1 MVRKYYLYLIF
12 VTLIIFWGCA
22 SFQSQQEVDIDL
34 QFERAKK
41 FLDKKKYLR
50 AQEEFNNLVIR
61 GTHTDL
67 GDDAQ
72 FYLAESYYLNKEYL
86 LAIAE
91 YGRLIR
97 RMGFSP
103 YVEKAR
109 WRVCQ
114 SYVKESPKYYK
125 DQTHT
130 EKALNKLQELLDDY
144 SNSEYREEAK
154 GLIDELRNKLARK
167 EYATGVLYIK
177 MEEYQSAIM
186 TFEGLIDNY
195 YDTDILEKG
204 HVGIIRC
211 YSKMKK
217 KKEAEQ
223 YFAEHESQIISTDLR
238 QDALS
243 YIQKIK
249 NPN

>member
-1 MVRKYYLYLIF
+1 MILI
-12 VTLIIFWGCA
+12 LGSIRCA
-22 SFQSQQEVDIDL
+22 SFKSNEVGDIDV
-34 QFERAKK
+34 QFEKARI

-61 GTHTDL
+61 GTHTEL
-67 GDDAQ
+67 GDDSQ
-72 FYLAESYYLNKEYL
+72 FYLAESYFLNKEYL

-91 YGRLIR
+91 YDRLIR

-103 YVEKAR
+103 YVEKSR

-125 DQTHT
+125 DQTNT
-130 EKALNKLQELLDDY
+130 QKALSKLQEFIDDY
-144 SNSEYREEAK
+144 PNSEYKDEANNQ
-154 GLIDELRNKLARK
+154 ISELRNKLAYK

-186 TFEGLIDNY
+186 SFEFLIDNY
-195 YDTDILEKG
+195 YDTEVLEKG

-211 YSKMKK
+211 YALMDEYNKAEDYYNNHLSEIFSNNLKETAQNYIKK
-217 KKEAEQ
+217 
-223 YFAEHESQIISTDLR
+223 SNS
-238 QDALS
+238 S
-243 YIQKIK
+243 
-249 NPN
+249 N

>member
-1 MVRKYYLYLIF
+1 MVRKYCVYLIF
-12 VTLIIFWGCA
+12 ITLSIFWGCA
-22 SFQSQQEVDIDL
+22 SFQSQQEENIEV
-34 QFERAKK
+34 QFERAKD

-50 AQEEFNNLVIR
+50 AQEGFNNLVIR

-91 YGRLIR
+91 YDRLIR

-103 YVEKAR
+103 FVEKAR

-114 SYVKESPKYYK
+114 SYVKESPKYFK

-167 EYATGVLYIK
+167 EYETGVLYIK
-177 MEEYQSAIM
+177 MEEFQSAIM
-186 TFEGLIDNY
+186 AFEGLIDNY
-195 YDTDILEKG
+195 YDTDIMEKG

-217 KKEAEQ
+217 KKEAER

-238 QDALS
+238 EDALS

-249 NPN
+249 TPD

>member
-1 MVRKYYLYLIF
+1 M
-12 VTLIIFWGCA
+12 
-22 SFQSQQEVDIDL
+22 
-34 QFERAKK
+34 
-41 FLDKKKYLR
+41 
-50 AQEEFNNLVIR
+50 
-61 GTHTDL
+61 
-67 GDDAQ
+67 
-72 FYLAESYYLNKEYL
+72 
-86 LAIAE
+86 
-91 YGRLIR
+91 
-97 RMGFSP
+97 
-103 YVEKAR
+103 
-109 WRVCQ
+109 CQ
-114 SYVKESPKYYK
+114 SYVKESPKYFK

-144 SNSEYREEAK
+144 SNSAYREEAK
-154 GLIDELRNKLARK
+154 GLIDELRNKMARK
-167 EYATGVLYIK
+167 VYATGVLYIK

-195 YDTDILEKG
+195 YDTDIMEKG

-223 YFAEHESQIISTDLR
+223 YFSEYKSQIISTDLR

-243 YIQKIK
+243 YIKKKK

>member
-1 MVRKYYLYLIF
+1 M
-12 VTLIIFWGCA
+12 
-22 SFQSQQEVDIDL
+22 
-34 QFERAKK
+34 
-41 FLDKKKYLR
+41 
-50 AQEEFNNLVIR
+50 
-61 GTHTDL
+61 
-67 GDDAQ
+67 
-72 FYLAESYYLNKEYL
+72 
-86 LAIAE
+86 
-91 YGRLIR
+91 
-97 RMGFSP
+97 
-103 YVEKAR
+103 
-109 WRVCQ
+109 
-114 SYVKESPKYYK
+114 
-125 DQTHT
+125 
-130 EKALNKLQELLDDY
+130 NKLQALLDDY

-154 GLIDELRNKLARK
+154 ALIDELRNKLARK

-195 YDTDILEKG
+195 YDTNILEKG

-217 KKEAEQ
+217 EKEAEQ

-238 QDALS
+238 QVALS

>member
-1 MVRKYYLYLIF
+1 M
-12 VTLIIFWGCA
+12 
-22 SFQSQQEVDIDL
+22 

-91 YGRLIR
+91 YDRLIR

-125 DQTHT
+125 DQTNT
-130 EKALNKLQELLDDY
+130 EKALRD
-144 SNSEYREEAK
+144 
-154 GLIDELRNKLARK
+154 RK
-167 EYATGVLYIK
+167 STRLK
-177 MEEYQSAIM
+177 S
-186 TFEGLIDNY
+186 
-195 YDTDILEKG
+195 
-204 HVGIIRC
+204 
-211 YSKMKK
+211 
-217 KKEAEQ
+217 
-223 YFAEHESQIISTDLR
+223 SQ
-238 QDALS
+238 
-243 YIQKIK
+243 
-249 NPN
+249 

>member
-1 MVRKYYLYLIF
+1 
-12 VTLIIFWGCA
+12 
-22 SFQSQQEVDIDL
+22 
-34 QFERAKK
+34 
-41 FLDKKKYLR
+41 
-50 AQEEFNNLVIR
+50 
-61 GTHTDL
+61 
-67 GDDAQ
+67 
-72 FYLAESYYLNKEYL
+72 
-86 LAIAE
+86 
-91 YGRLIR
+91 
-97 RMGFSP
+97 MGFSP

-114 SYVKESPKYYK
+114 CYVNESPKYYN
-125 DQTHT
+125 DQTNT
-130 EKALNKLQELLDDY
+130 EKALSKLQELLDDY
-144 SNSEYREEAK
+144 SNSEYRKEAM

-186 TFEGLIDNY
+186 AFEGLINNY

-223 YFAEHESQIISTDLR
+223 YFTENESQIISTDLR
-238 QDALS
+238 EDALS

-249 NPN
+249 TTD

>member
-1 MVRKYYLYLIF
+1 MINIMILI
-12 VTLIIFWGCA
+12 LGSIRCA
-22 SFQSQQEVDIDL
+22 SFKSNEVGDIDV
-34 QFERAKK
+34 QFEKARI

-61 GTHTDL
+61 GTHTEL
-67 GDDAQ
+67 GDDSQ
-72 FYLAESYYLNKEYL
+72 FYLAESYFLNKEYL

-91 YGRLIR
+91 YDRLIR

-103 YVEKAR
+103 YVEKSR

-125 DQTHT
+125 DQTNT
-130 EKALNKLQELLDDY
+130 QKALSKLQEFIDDY
-144 SNSEYREEAK
+144 PNSEYKDEANNQ
-154 GLIDELRNKLARK
+154 ISELRNKLAYK

-186 TFEGLIDNY
+186 SFEFLIDNY
-195 YDTDILEKG
+195 YDTEVLEKG

-211 YSKMKK
+211 YVLMDEYNKAEDYYNNHLSEIFSNNLKETAQNYIKK
-217 KKEAEQ
+217 
-223 YFAEHESQIISTDLR
+223 SNS
-238 QDALS
+238 S
-243 YIQKIK
+243 
-249 NPN
+249 N

>member
-1 MVRKYYLYLIF
+1 MVRKYYIYLIF
-12 VTLIIFWGCA
+12 ITLSIFLGCA
-22 SFQSQQEVDIDL
+22 SFQSKQEEDIEV

-41 FLDKKKYLR
+41 FLEKKKYFR

-72 FYLAESYYLNKEYL
+72 FYLAESYYFNKEYL
-86 LAIAE
+86 LAITE
-91 YGRLIR
+91 YDRLIR

-109 WRVCQ
+109 WRICQ
-114 SYVKESPKYYK
+114 CYVNESPQYYK
-125 DQTHT
+125 DQTNT
-130 EKALNKLQELLDDY
+130 EKALSKLQELLDDY
-144 SNSEYREEAK
+144 SNSEYRKEAM

-186 TFEGLIDNY
+186 AFEGLINNY

-223 YFAEHESQIISTDLR
+223 YFAENESQIISTDLR

-249 NPN
+249 TID

>member
-1 MVRKYYLYLIF
+1 MVRKYYKYIIF
-12 VTLIIFWGCA
+12 ITLSLFWGCA
-22 SFQSQQEVDIDL
+22 SFQPKQEKDIEVE
-34 QFERAKK
+34 FERAKI
-41 FLDKKKYLR
+41 FLDNKKYLR
-50 AQEEFNNLVIR
+50 AQDEFKNLVIR
-61 GTHTDL
+61 GAHTDL

-91 YGRLIR
+91 YDRLIR

-125 DQTHT
+125 DQTNT
-130 EKALNKLQELLDDY
+130 EKALSKLQDLLDDY
-144 SNSEYREEAK
+144 SNTEYREEAK

-186 TFEGLIDNY
+186 AFEGLIDNY

-217 KKEAEQ
+217 KKKAEQ

-238 QDALS
+238 QDALN

-249 NPN
+249 NPD

>member
-1 MVRKYYLYLIF
+1 MVKKYYLYLIF
-12 VTLIIFWGCA
+12 ITLIIFWGCA
-22 SFQSQQEVDIDL
+22 SFQSQQEVDIDI
-34 QFERAKK
+34 QFKRAKK

-91 YGRLIR
+91 YDRLIR

-154 GLIDELRNKLARK
+154 GLIDELRNKLAMK

-211 YSKMKK
+211 YSRMKK
-217 KKEAEQ
+217 KEEAEQ
-223 YFAEHESQIISTDLR
+223 YFAENESQIISTDLR

-243 YIQKIK
+243 FIQTIK
-249 NPN
+249 TPD